1 MTARANGLVICA
13 ALQGCALFRSLT
25 FPENRT
31 TPKAVTNSVPET
43 IYALASAPGLAGV
56 AVYRISGPQA
66 RDVFA
71 VLCRR
76 GIPPP
81 RQAVR
86 VTLHDAANGDALD
99 DGLAIWFP
107 APASFTGEDVVELHL
122 HGGRASIALA
132 LETLGGM
139 NGHRLAEPGEFTK
152 RAFIA
157 GKLDLTA
164 AEGLADLVAAE
175 TEAQRRQARRQLGGE
190 LGALYEGWRARLLS
204 LLAYQEAAIDFVDED
219 LPPDMLADA
228 ASQIAALVADID
240 AHLADNR
247 RGERLRDGISIVIL
261 GAPNAG
267 KSSLLNALAQRDAA
281 IVSSRAGTTRDVIEV
296 HLDLGGWPV
305 ILADTAG
312 LREAADEIEGEGV
325 RRALARAADAD
336 VKLVLFDASAEL
348 DRQTIDNIDE
358 NTIVLFNKSDLAT
371 SPVQVAGRPA
381 LTVSALTGAGIA
393 ALLVRL
399 QGEVARRMD
408 LSGSPALTRQRHRKS
423 LENCRDSLEVA
434 AQAGAPEL
442 LAEELRQAAQALGR
456 ITGRVGVEDLL
467 DKIFRDFCIGK

>member
-1 MTARANGLVICA
+1 MNTDD
-13 ALQGCALFRSLT
+13 
-25 FPENRT
+25 
-31 TPKAVTNSVPET
+31 T
-43 IYALASAPGLAGV
+43 IYALASAAGAAGV
-56 AVYRISGPQA
+56 AVHRVSGPRA
-66 RDVFA
+66 GEVFA
-71 VLCRR
+71 RLCHRE
-76 GIPPP
+76 IPPA

-86 VTLHDAANGDALD
+86 VTLHDPASGEALD
-99 DGLAIWFP
+99 DGLALWFP
-107 APASFTGEDVVELHL
+107 APHSFTGEDVVELQL
-122 HGGRASIALA
+122 HGGRASIAAA
-132 LETLGGM
+132 LGALGGLA
-139 NGHRLAEPGEFTK
+139 GTRLAGPGEFTK

-175 TEAQRRQARRQLGGE
+175 TEAQRRQARRQSAGE

-228 ASQIAALVADID
+228 AGQIAALIADID
-240 AHLADNR
+240 GHLADNR
-247 RGERLRDGISIVIL
+247 RGEMLRGGLSVVIL

-312 LREAADEIEGEGV
+312 LRDADDEIEGEGV
-325 RRALARAADAD
+325 RRARDRAADAD
-336 VKLVLFDASAEL
+336 VKLVLFDGTAIP
-348 DRQTIDNIDE
+348 DRHTIDIIDE
-358 NTIVLFNKSDLAT
+358 NSIVILSKTDLHT
-371 SPVQVAGRPA
+371 GSGKVAGHAA
-381 LTVSALTGAGIA
+381 LAISAKTGAGMA
-393 ALLVRL
+393 ELLARL
-399 QGEVARRMD
+399 QSEVARRMD

-423 LENCRDSLEVA
+423 LENCREALQA
-434 AQAGAPEL
+434 ATSATAPEL
-442 LAEELRQAAQALGR
+442 MAEELRQAAQALGE